1 MSGSSALVTFGSC
14 LIWTHRHLLSDS
26 TRVLRHRDWRH
37 MMAGSVPS
45 SQNRDPYEDRRNYP
59 RVTVALP
66 AFLQANGK
74 RHAVQLLDLSSG
86 GAKLTC
92 PADLPVG
99 TPVIL
104 DCGTLGRAALVRWQN
119 GELMGLSFEA
129 ELDMREISALI
140 ARSTAL
146 GAWRKERE

>member
-1 MSGSSALVTFGSC
+1 
-14 LIWTHRHLLSDS
+14 
-26 TRVLRHRDWRH
+26 
-37 MMAGSVPS
+37 MAGSVPS
-45 SQNRDPYEDRRNYP
+45 PEDRDPYEDRRSYP

-66 AFLQANGK
+66 AFLQANGE
-74 RHAVQLLDLSSG
+74 RHSVQLLDLSSG

-99 TPVIL
+99 TSVIL

-119 GELMGLSFEA
+119 GKLMGLSFEA
-129 ELDMREISALI
+129 ELEMREISALI